1 MNNLLHAVIRRRMF
15 FSDICTVYSLHD
27 YCEHLIAPGTLGH
40 IAQKTLH
47 LAATNS
53 TTGEHH
59 NTNFFLPPKPPFLT
73 KVPLLKGPFFLG
85 QGNTSFAPAQNDHLP
100 KRAPDLPLFPRNF
113 PEILQ
118 NRAFGRPNLESCC
131 C

>member
-1 MNNLLHAVIRRRMF
+1 MF

-59 NTNFFLPPKPPFLT
+59 NTNFFLPPQTPIPDQ
-73 KVPLLKGPFFLG
+73 GPTLE
-85 QGNTSFAPAQNDHLP
+85 
-100 KRAPDLPLFPRNF
+100 RPLFPW
-113 PEILQ
+113 
-118 NRAFGRPNLESCC
+118 AG
-131 C
+131 

>member
-59 NTNFFLPPKPPFLT
+59 NTNSSSPQTPIPDQ
-73 KVPLLKGPFFLG
+73 GPTLE
-85 QGNTSFAPAQNDHLP
+85 
-100 KRAPDLPLFPRNF
+100 RPLFPW
-113 PEILQ
+113 
-118 NRAFGRPNLESCC
+118 AG
-131 C
+131 

>member
-47 LAATNS
+47 LAAVFRSGSKSVVFEEKNLS
-53 TTGEHH
+53 
-59 NTNFFLPPKPPFLT
+59 N
-73 KVPLLKGPFFLG
+73 
-85 QGNTSFAPAQNDHLP
+85 
-100 KRAPDLPLFPRNF
+100 
-113 PEILQ
+113 PEIQ
-118 NRAFGRPNLESCC
+118 I
-131 C
+131 